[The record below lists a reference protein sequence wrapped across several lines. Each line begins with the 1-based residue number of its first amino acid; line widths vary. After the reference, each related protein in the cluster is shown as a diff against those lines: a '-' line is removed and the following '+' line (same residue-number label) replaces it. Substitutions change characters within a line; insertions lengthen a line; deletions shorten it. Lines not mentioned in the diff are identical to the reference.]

1 MVTDVPVADVLVAD
15 VPVAEVVV
23 EVLQAAYTVHEH
35 SGSKQSLC
43 FQLQLRRSSHAR
55 M

>member
-23 EVLQAAYTVHEH
+23 TVLQAAGRIDE
-35 SGSKQSLC
+35 LC
-43 FQLQLRRSSHAR
+43 G
-55 M
+55 